1 MRIPLRTRP
10 AALGGA
16 LFLIALVTL
25 LPLRLVLGW
34 AGIGDEGLTARRVDG
49 SIWAGRL
56 VEARIGDAPLG
67 DLDARL
73 SPLPLLLGRA
83 RLVLDSRLDEPRRTV
98 HGAVTTSRHGFGIE
112 GMSANV
118 GVGRLFAPLPVT
130 TLDLDGVTVRFRDEA
145 CDMAEGRVRATL
157 SSEAGG
163 AFGGVALPA
172 SLAGSVRCD
181 GPALLVPLTSTGGGE
196 AVSLR
201 VTSDGRY
208 HADFTLQPPD
218 PATAQRL
225 QAAGFVEAAGGY
237 RLTVEG
243 RL

>member
-10 AALGGA
+10 GALFGA
-16 LFLIALVTL
+16 LFLVALVAL

-49 SIWAGRL
+49 SLWSGRL
-56 VEARIGDAPLG
+56 IEARIGDAPLG

-73 SPLPLLLGRA
+73 SPLPLFLGRA
-83 RLVLDSRLDEPRRTV
+83 RLVLDSRIDVPGRSV
-98 HGAVTTSRHGFGIE
+98 HGAVTTSRHAFGVDS
-112 GMSANV
+112 MTANV
-118 GVGRLFAPLPVT
+118 GVGRLLAPLPVT
-130 TLDLDGVTVRFRDEA
+130 TLDLDGVTIRFRDEA
-145 CDMAEGRVRATL
+145 CDTAEGRVRATL
-157 SSEAGG
+157 ASDGG
-163 AFGGVALPA
+163 AAFGGVALPA
-172 SLAGSVRCD
+172 SLAGAVRCD

-196 AVSLR
+196 AVTLR

-225 QAAGFVEAAGGY
+225 QAAGFVETAGGY
-237 RLTVEG
+237 RLSVEG